1 MRSRCADLPPED
13 RRALSVSSGIAP
25 PKVGRIL
32 RRMTREYVEMA
43 IEEGVPFEINMADG
57 KSCRVNDESSIA
69 LIGNTAV
76 IVVEDAL
83 PRILPLLTVTGISCL
98 KMPHQKHH

>member
-1 MRSRCADLPPED
+1 
-13 RRALSVSSGIAP
+13 
-25 PKVGRIL
+25 
-32 RRMTREYVEMA
+32 
-43 IEEGVPFEINMADG
+43 MADG
-57 KSCRVNDESSIA
+57 KSCRVNDEFSSA

-98 KMPHQKHH
+98 KMPHQKHD

>member
-1 MRSRCADLPPED
+1 
-13 RRALSVSSGIAP
+13 
-25 PKVGRIL
+25 
-32 RRMTREYVEMA
+32 MTREYVEMA
-43 IEEGVPFEINMADG
+43 IKEGVPFEINMADG
-57 KSCRVNDESSIA
+57 KSCRVNDEFSSA
-69 LIGNTAV
+69 LIGNIAV